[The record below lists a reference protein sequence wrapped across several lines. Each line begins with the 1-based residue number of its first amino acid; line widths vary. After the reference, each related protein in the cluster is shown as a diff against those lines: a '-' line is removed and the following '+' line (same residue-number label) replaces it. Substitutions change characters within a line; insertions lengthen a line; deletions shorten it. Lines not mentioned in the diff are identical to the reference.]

1 MTRRSLLVAGLAG
14 AAIAVPA
21 IVLTLGLVSVPW
33 RASSPVDHGRAIYSQ
48 YCASCHG
55 ANLEGQ
61 PNWQRRN
68 EAGRMPAPPHDE
80 TGHTWHHGDR
90 QLFAIT
96 KYGVERFAPAGY
108 GSDMPG
114 FENTLSDAEI
124 DSVLA
129 FIRSTWPGHIRAR
142 QAAVARSEASR

>member
-1 MTRRSLLVAGLAG
+1 
-14 AAIAVPA
+14 
-21 IVLTLGLVSVPW
+21 
-33 RASSPVDHGRAIYSQ
+33 
-48 YCASCHG
+48 
-55 ANLEGQ
+55 
-61 PNWQRRN
+61 
-68 EAGRMPAPPHDE
+68 MPAPPHDE